1 MRKFYILSVLALL
14 VIPIFS
20 LNAQSVDL
28 LWQGN
33 TYTPPF
39 YEGAPI
45 WSSQSMITILAVT
58 NGLGDPAKLVYK
70 WTQNGTVLGNI
81 NGFGRSSISFYDT
94 IISRPQTIK
103 VDILPF
109 DDYDSAVLASAT
121 VFVAATSPTL
131 AIYENNPLYGFMFH
145 RETSGTHQLEDR
157 EVTFTAFPLFFTALN
172 RFDSTLGYE
181 WQTNVGIVE
190 TRNSVTYST
199 PDDATGVSSV
209 QVRAL
214 SRDKI
219 LQSGDNSFLV
229 EFGSR

>member
-1 MRKFYILSVLALL
+1 MKKFYILSVFTLL
-14 VIPIFS
+14 VLPIFS

-28 LWQGN
+28 LWQGD

-39 YEGAPI
+39 YEGASL
-45 WSSQSMITILAVT
+45 WSSQSMITFLAVP
-58 NGLGDPAKLVYK
+58 NGLGDPANLFYI
-70 WTQNGTVLGNI
+70 WTKDGTVLGNY
-81 NGFGRSSISFYDT
+81 NDVGKNSLSFYDT

-103 VDILPF
+103 VDVLPF
-109 DDYDSAVLASAT
+109 DESEILASAT
-121 VFVAATSPTL
+121 VFVAAISPTL

-145 RETSGTHQLEDR
+145 RETSGTHRLEDR

-181 WQTNVGIVE
+181 WQTNVGNVE
-190 TRNSVTYST
+190 TRNSVTYRT
-199 PDDATGVSSV
+199 PEDASGISSV